1 MEYITRA
8 EHNEFVKRMED
19 EHKRMNH
26 RLCDAEKVIDQMQQ
40 MNSNISELAT
50 NMKHILEEQVKQAK
64 RLDKIEEEPNHVW
77 KTIKTAIFNAIGAA
91 IGCSII
97 AAIIYFM

>member
-1 MEYITRA
+1 MEYISRE

-64 RLDKIEEEPNHVW
+64 RLDKIEDEPKTVW
-77 KTIKTAIFNAIGAA
+77 SSLRKGMFSAIGAA
-91 IGCSII
+91 VG
-97 AAIIYFM
+97 AAVVAAFLFFA

>member
-1 MEYITRA
+1 
-8 EHNEFVKRMED
+8 MED
-19 EHKRMNH
+19 EHRRMNH

-64 RLDKIEEEPNHVW
+64 RLDKIEDEPKSAWNS
-77 KTIKTAIFNAIGAA
+77 IKKGVFNAIGAA
-91 IGCSII
+91 VGGAII
-97 AAIIYFM
+97 AAILFFM

>member
-1 MEYITRA
+1 
-8 EHNEFVKRMED
+8 
-19 EHKRMNH
+19 MNH

-64 RLDKIEEEPNHVW
+64 RLDKIEDEPKSAWNS
-77 KTIKTAIFNAIGAA
+77 IKKGVFNAIGAA
-91 IGCSII
+91 VGGAII
-97 AAIIYFM
+97 AAILFFM